1 MQPDTPQQSQPGAPA
16 PAAPEPTLE
25 ESQAA
30 IQAQTSRQTPAVTL
44 SMGDMA
50 LADTLES
57 TDAVKAV
64 PAKKRASSTDVV
76 QWQAQEYISPDK
88 SPLWY
93 IALGILVIGVI
104 ALDWFVLKTFFTV
117 SLLAI
122 VIAAVVIVMH
132 VRPARMINY
141 TLDAEGLRVDEQ
153 LYPLSDYRAFG
164 VLHDGKENSVHLI
177 PVKRFRPSLQVYF
190 PVESGEMIVDSL
202 GAHLP
207 MEEMRLDFVDRIVKF
222 LRL

>member
-1 MQPDTPQQSQPGAPA
+1 MQPNTPQPQSDAPA
-16 PAAPEPTLE
+16 PVVAEPIVD
-25 ESQAA
+25 ESAVVQE
-30 IQAQTSRQTPAVTL
+30 QTNRQTPAVTL
-44 SMGDMA
+44 SMGDAA
-50 LADTLES
+50 LINTIES
-57 TDAVKAV
+57 TDAVRAV
-64 PAKKRASSTDVV
+64 PGSTQSSSQEAV

-93 IALGILVIGVI
+93 IALGIVVIGVV

-117 SLLAI
+117 SLLAV

-141 TLDAEGLRVDEQ
+141 TLDTDGLRVDEQ

-202 GAHLP
+202 GSRLP
-207 MEEMRLDFVDRIVKF
+207 MEEMHLDFVDRIVKF

>member
-1 MQPDTPQQSQPGAPA
+1 MQPDTTQQPQPATPAPA
-16 PAAPEPTLE
+16 PV
-25 ESQAA
+25 SQPA
-30 IQAQTSRQTPAVTL
+30 AQTPPQDVIESVDRQTPAVTL

-50 LADTLES
+50 LADTIAS
-57 TDAVKAV
+57 TDAVQSA
-64 PAKKRASSTDVV
+64 PQGSSQDTDVV
-76 QWQAQEYISPDK
+76 QWQAKEYISPDK
-88 SPLWY
+88 SPIWY
-93 IALGILVIGVI
+93 VALGLVVVGII
-104 ALDWFVLKTFFTV
+104 ALDIFVLKTFFTV

-122 VIAAVVIVMH
+122 VIAVVVIVMH

-164 VLHDGKENSVHLI
+164 VLHDGKENSIHLI
-177 PVKRFRPSLQVYF
+177 PIKRFRPSLQVYF

-202 GAHLP
+202 GSRLP
-207 MEEMRLDFVDRIVKF
+207 MEELRLDFVDQIVKF

>member
-1 MQPDTPQQSQPGAPA
+1 MQPDTPQQPQSAT
-16 PAAPEPTLE
+16 PESE
-25 ESQAA
+25 VAQDQA
-30 IQAQTSRQTPAVTL
+30 SRQTPAVTL

-50 LADTLES
+50 LADTFES
-57 TDAVKAV
+57 TAAVK
-64 PAKKRASSTDVV
+64 PISSKKELSSADAV
-76 QWQAQEYISPDK
+76 QWQAREYISPDK

-117 SLLAI
+117 SLLAV
-122 VIAAVVIVMH
+122 VIAVVVIVMH

-141 TLDAEGLRVDEQ
+141 TLDSEGLRVDEQ

-164 VLHDGKENSVHLI
+164 VLHDGKENSIHLI

-202 GAHLP
+202 GSRMP
-207 MEEMRLDFVDRIVKF
+207 MEEMHLDFVDKIVKF